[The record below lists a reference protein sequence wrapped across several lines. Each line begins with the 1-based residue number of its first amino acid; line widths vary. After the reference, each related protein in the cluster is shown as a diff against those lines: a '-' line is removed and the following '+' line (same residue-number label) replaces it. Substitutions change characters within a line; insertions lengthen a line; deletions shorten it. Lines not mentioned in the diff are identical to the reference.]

1 MNSNNIR
8 ISDIDI
14 NDKLIRM
21 QLVSIRKSR
30 GISQKDIADFTGLS
44 ISTISNIETG
54 AKSTTMDSL
63 IKYTISIGASISIIP
78 LKGKEK

>member
-1 MNSNNIR
+1 MSSNNIR

-63 IKYTISIGASISIIP
+63 IKYAISIGASISIIP